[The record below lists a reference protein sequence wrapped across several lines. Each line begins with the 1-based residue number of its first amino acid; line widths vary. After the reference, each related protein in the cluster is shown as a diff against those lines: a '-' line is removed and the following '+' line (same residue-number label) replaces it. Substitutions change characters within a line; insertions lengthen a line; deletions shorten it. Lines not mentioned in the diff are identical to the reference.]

1 MNIVITGA
9 SRGIGKAIAEKFAR
23 EGHNLL
29 LCSQS
34 AHALYQTFEKL
45 QLLYPGLVIKA
56 KPANLSDKKDVQEFA
71 GWVMQ
76 ELKNFPSG
84 KIDVI
89 VNNAGKYLP
98 GQVYNEAEGT
108 LEEMIDINLYA
119 AYNLT
124 RALIPKMIE
133 ERQGYIFNICSI
145 ASIQPYKNG
154 GSYGISK
161 FALLGF
167 TKNLREEM
175 KEFGIRVTAILPG
188 AVYTDSW
195 AGSGLP
201 PERFISAEDIAST
214 VFNCSQLSPSA
225 TVEDIIIRPQNGD
238 I

>member
-9 SRGIGKAIAEKFAR
+9 SRGIGKAIAEKFAQ

-34 AHALYQTFEKL
+34 AHALYQTLEEL
-45 QLLYPGLVIKA
+45 QLTYPRLVIKA
-56 KPANLSDKKDVQEFA
+56 RPADLSNKNEVLKFA
-71 GWVMQ
+71 EWVTH
-76 ELKNFPSG
+76 ELKNFPTG
-84 KIDVI
+84 KIDII
-89 VNNAGKYLP
+89 VNNAGRYSP
-98 GQVYNEAEGT
+98 GQVYNEPEGT
-108 LEEMIDINLYA
+108 LEEMININLYA

-124 RALIPKMIE
+124 RALVPKMIE
-133 ERQGYIFNICSI
+133 QRGGYIFNICSI

-175 KEFGIRVTAILPG
+175 KEFGVRVTAILPG

-195 AGSGLP
+195 IGSGLP
-201 PERFISAEDIAST
+201 QERFISAQDIAST
-214 VFNCSQLSPSA
+214 IFNCSQLSASA
-225 TVEDIIIRPQNGD
+225 TVEDIVIRPQDGD